1 LEDPV
6 PGDPSG
12 QAAKGGGAVIDPPER
27 MRAWIAFYLDAL
39 DLGLNNDQ
47 ARAEANDLLRVMDR
61 AIQSE
66 EDECVAD

>member
-1 LEDPV
+1 MID
-6 PGDPSG
+6 
-12 QAAKGGGAVIDPPER
+12 AAER
-27 MRAWIAFYLDAL
+27 MRAWVEFYLDAI

-66 EDECVAD
+66 EEENVAD

>member
-1 LEDPV
+1 MID
-6 PGDPSG
+6 
-12 QAAKGGGAVIDPPER
+12 AAER
-27 MRAWIAFYLDAL
+27 MRSWVAFYLDAI

-66 EDECVAD
+66 EEENVAD

>member
-1 LEDPV
+1 MID
-6 PGDPSG
+6 
-12 QAAKGGGAVIDPPER
+12 AAER
-27 MRAWIAFYLDAL
+27 MRSWIMFYLDAI

-66 EDECVAD
+66 EEENVAD

>member
-1 LEDPV
+1 MID
-6 PGDPSG
+6 
-12 QAAKGGGAVIDPPER
+12 AAER
-27 MRAWIAFYLDAL
+27 MRAWVEFYLDAV

-66 EDECVAD
+66 EEENVAD

>member
-1 LEDPV
+1 
-6 PGDPSG
+6 
-12 QAAKGGGAVIDPPER
+12 
-27 MRAWIAFYLDAL
+27 MRAWVEFYLDAI

-66 EDECVAD
+66 EEENVAD

>member
-1 LEDPV
+1 MID
-6 PGDPSG
+6 
-12 QAAKGGGAVIDPPER
+12 AAER
-27 MRAWIAFYLDAL
+27 MRAWVAFYLDAL

>member
-1 LEDPV
+1 MID
-6 PGDPSG
+6 
-12 QAAKGGGAVIDPPER
+12 AAER
-27 MRAWIAFYLDAL
+27 MRAWIAFYLDAI

-66 EDECVAD
+66 EEENVAD

>member
-1 LEDPV
+1 MID
-6 PGDPSG
+6 
-12 QAAKGGGAVIDPPER
+12 AAER
-27 MRAWIAFYLDAL
+27 MRSWIMFYLDAI

-66 EDECVAD
+66 EEENAAD

>member
-1 LEDPV
+1 MID
-6 PGDPSG
+6 
-12 QAAKGGGAVIDPPER
+12 AAER
-27 MRAWIAFYLDAL
+27 MRAWVAFYLDAI

-66 EDECVAD
+66 EEENVAD